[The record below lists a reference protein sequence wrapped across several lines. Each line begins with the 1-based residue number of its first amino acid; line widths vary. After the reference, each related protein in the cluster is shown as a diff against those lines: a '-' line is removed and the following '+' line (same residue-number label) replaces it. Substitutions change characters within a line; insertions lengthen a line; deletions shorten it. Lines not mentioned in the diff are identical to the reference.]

1 MFDFYDIFLLTS
13 LEIFF
18 IIQFILLHLE
28 ILEEEKFLIEKFVF
42 IIQTTAKNKPL
53 YNFIEKK

>member
-1 MFDFYDIFLLTS
+1 MFDFYDIFLLIS

-28 ILEEEKFLIEKFVF
+28 ILEEKKFLIEKFGVYY
-42 IIQTTAKNKPL
+42 TD
-53 YNFIEKK
+53 YCKKQAAI